1 MRSYLGRGISLRM
14 RCLFTVFLV
23 HKPYI
28 TVIVVIVVLPVSSKL
43 PLVTVNMRVK
53 LSKGDSAKK

>member
-1 MRSYLGRGISLRM
+1 MRIYLGREISLRM

-28 TVIVVIVVLPVSSKL
+28 TVIVVLPVSSKL